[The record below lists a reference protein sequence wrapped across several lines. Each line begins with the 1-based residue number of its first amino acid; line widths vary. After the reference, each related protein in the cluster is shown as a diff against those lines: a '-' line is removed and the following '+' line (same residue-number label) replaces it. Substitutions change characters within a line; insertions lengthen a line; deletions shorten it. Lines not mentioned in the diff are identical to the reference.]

1 MQVVEELILLGK
13 IACPMAISSL
23 VLHSKSIISMLFL
36 GHLGDIE
43 LAGGSLAIGFAN
55 ITGYSVIKGLA
66 MGMEPIC
73 CQAYGAKKWS
83 ILSQTY
89 KKTLCI
95 LFLATIPI
103 SLLWLY
109 MEPILLGFGQD
120 QNITSIAR
128 VYITYSIPE
137 LLSQAHLHPL
147 RIFIR
152 IQNLTKPI
160 AIVVIF
166 SMILHFPINYLL
178 VIHLNLGVKG
188 VALASFWYTINLS
201 LGLLAYLILSRT
213 AMKPWKNKQL
223 VDMHNEYTS
232 NVNYNETYM
241 GSVVINTR
249 NKIVLHVTSF
259 FQGWQPLVSLM
270 LPSVLSVCLE
280 WWWYEI
286 MLLLCGLQDN
296 PQASVAA
303 MGILIQTTGLLYVVP
318 YSLNLGLSAR
328 VGQELGAGQPSQAK
342 RATTVGLIVSIF
354 CGLLAFVFTVSVK
367 DWWGKMYTKEQQILD
382 LISLVLPIVGVCEL
396 GNCPQTAACG
406 VLIGSARPKVGACVN
421 FVAFYLIGLPVSTL
435 LAFKLKL
442 GVMGLWFGLAAS
454 QASCVCLM
462 IYVLVCTDWKYQAQR
477 AKELT
482 QLTDEDGNNDLEANL
497 LYSTN

>member
-213 AMKPWKNKQL
+213 AMKPWKN
-223 VDMHNEYTS
+223 
-232 NVNYNETYM
+232 
-241 GSVVINTR
+241 
-249 NKIVLHVTSF
+249 LHVTSF

>member
-1 MQVVEELILLGK
+1 MQVVEELMLLGK
-13 IACPMAISSL
+13 IAFPMAISSL
-23 VLHSKSIISMLFL
+23 LLHSKSIISMLFL

-55 ITGYSVIKGLA
+55 VTGYSLIKGLA
-66 MGMEPIC
+66 MGMEPMC
-73 CQAYGAKKWS
+73 CQAYGAKKWA

-109 MEPILLGFGQD
+109 MEPILLWSGQD
-120 QNITSIAR
+120 QNVTSIAR

-137 LLSQAHLHPL
+137 LLAQAHLLPL
-147 RIFIR
+147 RIFMR
-152 IQNLTKPI
+152 TQNLTKPV
-160 AIVVIF
+160 AIGVIF
-166 SMILHFPINYLL
+166 ATILHFPINYLL
-178 VIHLNLGVKG
+178 IIHLNLGVKG
-188 VALASFWYTINLS
+188 VALASFWNTINLS

-213 AMKPWKNKQL
+213 AIKPWRNKQL
-223 VDMHNEYTS
+223 
-232 NVNYNETYM
+232 
-241 GSVVINTR
+241 
-249 NKIVLHVTSF
+249 NKTMVHTISF
-259 FQGWQPLVSLM
+259 IEGWQPLIALM

-303 MGILIQTTGLLYVVP
+303 MGILIQATGLLYVVP
-318 YSLNLGLSAR
+318 YSLSTGLSTR
-328 VGQELGAGQPSQAK
+328 VGQELGAGHPSQAR
-342 RATTVGLIVSIF
+342 RATIVGLIVSFI
-354 CGLLAFVFTVSVK
+354 CGLLTFAFTISVK

-382 LISLVLPIVGVCEL
+382 LTSLALPIVGVCEL

-406 VLIGSARPKVGACVN
+406 VLIGSARPEVGAYVN
-421 FVAFYLIGLPVSTL
+421 FSAFYLIGLPVSIL
-435 LAFKLKL
+435 LAFKLKM
-442 GVMGLWFGLAAS
+442 GFMGLLFGLAAS

-462 IYVLVCTDWKYQAQR
+462 MYVLVCTDWKHQAER

-482 QLTDEDGNNDLEANL
+482 QITDEDGKNDLEANL
-497 LYSTN
+497 LK